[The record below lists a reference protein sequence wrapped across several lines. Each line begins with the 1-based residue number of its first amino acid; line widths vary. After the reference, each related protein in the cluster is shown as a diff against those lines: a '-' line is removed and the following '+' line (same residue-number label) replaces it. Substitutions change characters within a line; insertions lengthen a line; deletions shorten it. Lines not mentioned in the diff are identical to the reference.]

1 MILNRTCSVAANVSS
16 LISNPRELIGADS
29 RPLLRGLVCAAAL
42 VVSLSRVDAAVPKD
56 VRLTFTDNPR
66 PTEDPALKGYG
77 MYAASAP
84 RAKTGEPMDTALPL
98 NLNRGDRIAF
108 IGNTLLDRARGFGY
122 LEMLIQKAFPKHQL
136 MVRNLAWSGDSIGV
150 QPRPLNLADLEQHL
164 TYEKVDVIFA
174 AFGFNESFAGAEGL
188 PGFKRDLGAYLAK
201 LKTSLFNGGK
211 APRIV
216 LLSPIANEDVEKVEA
231 AKLNNDRIA
240 AYTKAMREVAAQ
252 QKVGFVNVFNPT
264 REAME
269 SPGTDLT
276 FNGIHLEDEGYK
288 FFADQVFRRTFGR
301 KAPSV
306 HEELRKEIVEKD
318 RLYFHRYRP
327 LNTYYYTGARSKEHG
342 YNDFLPAMRNFDLM
356 VSNRYERIWSIAG
369 NVTPPPVMGAQDLPA
384 LGPIWEGRGTN
395 AWLSAEDERKAFKMD
410 PRFEVNLF
418 AGEEQFPE
426 IACPIQIRWDSKGR
440 LWVSC
445 STTYPQLFPGQEP
458 NDKLVILEDTDGDGR
473 ADKSSVFADDL
484 YTPLAFEFGD
494 GGVYVSEQ
502 PHLLFL
508 KDTDGDGKA
517 DYRKKVL
524 TGFGCEDSHHALHD
538 FAWTPD
544 GDLIFRES
552 IFHHSQ
558 VETAYGPVRQQN
570 SGWFR
575 YDPKS
580 ERLTSFGCYP
590 STNPWG
596 VTFDEWGQHVASHPI
611 FASAFHALD
620 PVYPQQHPKPAG
632 IPAYSGTC
640 GHDFIDFE
648 TFPKSMRG
656 GFAKA
661 RYKPTNRIEY
671 HEWNETPYGY
681 EEKYVSD
688 ILFSSDLSFIPVDLR
703 FGPRGAL
710 YVCDWYNPIKSH
722 NQYSMRDPRRDRKS
736 GRIWRITAKGSKP
749 VEPPKIAGAS
759 VEDLL
764 EVLKAPQY
772 RYRYWTRRELRE
784 RNPERVKKA
793 LDAWVAK
800 LDANDARYRHH
811 QTEALWVYRGIGR
824 PSPALLAALVNC
836 EDHNARAAATRQLR
850 YTEAAPELLNTAAND
865 TNGLV
870 RLEAAV
876 AASYIGSE
884 AALNAALDTLKKPH
898 QKHLTYA
905 IRTAMGSRTLKPIW
919 EKSLETR
926 PELAAFLA
934 EFDRRQRLKP
944 RRIISAQDAQFDTQK
959 DLKRI
964 KITCIKERMLYSL
977 NRFKVKAGQPVRLE
991 FVNPDATAHN
1001 LVIVEP
1007 GAMLEIGMAAI
1018 EMAKDPVAAKKG
1030 FIPDSKKI
1038 LQHTRMLAP
1047 EDAQILRF
1055 KAPTKPGVYP
1065 YLCTFPGHWVLM
1077 KGEMV
1082 VR

>member
-1 MILNRTCSVAANVSS
+1 MILRSA
-16 LISNPRELIGADS
+16 
-29 RPLLRGLVCAAAL
+29 LLLFASASFIQFSA
-42 VVSLSRVDAAVPKD
+42 AAVPKD

-66 PTEDPALKGYG
+66 PAEDPALAGYG
-77 MYAASAP
+77 MYEASAP
-84 RAKTGEPMDTALPL
+84 RPELGKPMATALPL
-98 NLNRGDRIAF
+98 ELNRGDRIAF
-108 IGNTLLDRARGFGY
+108 IGNTLLDRSRGFGY
-122 LEMLIQKAFPKHQL
+122 LESLIQRAFPKHRL
-136 MVRNLAWSGDSIGV
+136 VVRNLSWSGDSIRV

-164 TYEKVDVIFA
+164 TFEKVDVIFA
-174 AFGFNESFAGAEGL
+174 AYGFNESFAGTAGL
-188 PGFKRDLGAYLAK
+188 TDFRRNLNAYLKK
-201 LKTSLFNGGK
+201 LRSSTFNGGK
-211 APRIV
+211 GPRII
-216 LLSPIANEDVEKVEA
+216 LLSPIANEDTAKVA
-231 AKLNNDRIA
+231 AATMNNEQLA
-240 AYTKAMREVAAQ
+240 SYTKAMQEVAEQ
-252 QKVGFVNVFNPT
+252 QNIGFVDVFQVT
-264 REAME
+264 REAMA
-269 SPGTDLT
+269 SPGSDLT
-276 FNGIHLEDEGYK
+276 FNGIHMDAEGYRL
-288 FFADQVFRRTFGR
+288 FADEVFQRTFGKR
-301 KAPSV
+301 APKV
-306 HEELRKEIVEKD
+306 DEALRKEIVEKD
-318 RLYFHRYRP
+318 SQYFHRYRP

-356 VSNRYERIWSIAG
+356 VSNRYDRIWSL
-369 NVTPPPVMGAQDLPA
+369 AQDKAPPAVMTAVDLPR

-395 AWLSAEDERKAFKMD
+395 AWLSAEQERKAFLMD

-418 AGEEQFPE
+418 AGEEEFPE
-426 IACPIQIRWDSKGR
+426 IACPIQIRWDSRGR

-445 STTYPQLFPGQEP
+445 STTYPQLFPGQKP
-458 NDKLVILEDTDGDGR
+458 DDKLVILEDTDGDGR

-484 YTPLAFEFGD
+484 YTPLAFEFGN

-508 KDTDGDGKA
+508 KDTNGDGKA

-575 YDPKS
+575 YDPKN
-580 ERLTSFGCYP
+580 EKLTTFGCYP

-632 IPAYSGTC
+632 LPAYSGTC

-703 FGPRGAL
+703 FGPRGSL
-710 YVCDWYNPIKSH
+710 YICDWYNPIKSH
-722 NQYSMRDPRRDRKS
+722 NQYSLRDPRRDRKS
-736 GRIWRITAKGSKP
+736 GRIWRITPKGGTP
-749 VEPPKIAGAS
+749 ADPPKIAGATIGA
-759 VEDLL
+759 LL
-764 EVLKAPQY
+764 EILKSPHY

-784 RNPERVKKA
+784 RNPDRVKKA
-793 LDAWVAK
+793 LDQWVAGLEK
-800 LDANDARYRHH
+800 TDPRFRHH
-811 QTEALWVYRGIGR
+811 QTEAMWVYRGVGHSDPDLIGE
-824 PSPALLAALVNC
+824 LVVC
-836 EDHNARAAATRQLR
+836 EDHHARAAATRQLR
-850 YTEAAPELLNTAAND
+850 YTGVEAGLLKRAAND

-876 AASYIGSE
+876 AASYRGSK
-884 AALNAALDTLKKPH
+884 AALDAALDTLKKPH

-905 IRTAMGSRTLKPIW
+905 IRTALGSRTLQPIW
-919 EKSLETR
+919 ENNLETR

-977 NRFKVKAGQPVRLE
+977 NRFEVKAGQAVRLE

-1007 GAMLEIGMAAI
+1007 GAMLEVGMAAI

-1030 FIPDSKKI
+1030 FIPNSKKI
-1038 LQHTRMLAP
+1038 LHHTRMLAP

-1077 KGEMV
+1077 KGEMIV
-1082 VR
+1082 K

>member
-1 MILNRTCSVAANVSS
+1 MLRLSLFLFVCGSFAMCLN
-16 LISNPRELIGADS
+16 
-29 RPLLRGLVCAAAL
+29 
-42 VVSLSRVDAAVPKD
+42 AAVPKD
-56 VRLTFTDNPR
+56 VRLTFTGNPR
-66 PTEDPALKGYG
+66 PAEDPALKKYG
-77 MYAASAP
+77 MYEATAP
-84 RAKTGEPMDTALPL
+84 RAKRGAVAATDLPL
-98 NLNRGDRIAF
+98 KLDRGDRIAF

-122 LEMLIQKAFPKHQL
+122 LESLIQKAFPDHQL
-136 MVRNLAWSGDSIGV
+136 VVRNLAWSGDSIRV

-174 AFGFNESFAGAEGL
+174 AFGFNESFAGAKGL
-188 PGFKRDLGAYLAK
+188 VDFKRDLGAYLAK
-201 LKTSLFNGGK
+201 LQTSLFNGGK

-216 LLSPIANEDVEKVEA
+216 LLSPIANEDVERVDA
-231 AKLNNDRIA
+231 ARLNNERIA
-240 AYTKAMREVAAQ
+240 AYTKAMREVAAE
-252 QKVGFVNVFNPT
+252 QKVGFVNVFNTT
-264 REAME
+264 RELMA
-269 SPGTDLT
+269 SPGSDIT
-276 FNGIHLEDEGYK
+276 FNGIHMEAEGYRH
-288 FFADQVFRRTFGR
+288 FADQVFRRTFGR
-301 KAPSV
+301 KSPAV
-306 HEELRKEIVEKD
+306 DEELRQEIVAKD
-318 RLYFHRYRP
+318 RQYFHRYRP

-356 VSNRYERIWSIAG
+356 VSNRYERIWSLAQG
-369 NVTPPPVMGAQDLPA
+369 MTPLRVLGAKDLPP

-418 AGEEQFPE
+418 AGEEEFPD
-426 IACPIQIRWDSKGR
+426 IACPIQIRWDAKGR

-484 YTPLAFEFGD
+484 YTPLAFEFGN

-517 DYRKKVL
+517 DYRKKIL

-538 FAWTPD
+538 FVWTPD
-544 GDLIFRES
+544 GDLMFRES

-558 VETAYGPVRQQN
+558 VETPYGPVRQQN

-575 YDPKS
+575 YNPRTEK
-580 ERLTSFGCYP
+580 LTSFGCYP

-640 GHDFIDFE
+640 GHDFIDFT

-661 RYKPTNRIEY
+661 RYKPTNRIEW
-671 HEWNETPYGY
+671 HEWKETEFGY
-681 EEKYVSD
+681 EENYMGD
-688 ILFSSDLSFIPVDLR
+688 LLFSSDLSFIPVDLR

-736 GRIWRITAKGSKP
+736 GRIWRIIAKGSQT
-749 VEPPKIAGAS
+749 VEPPKIGGAAIEK
-759 VEDLL
+759 VLD
-764 EVLKAPQY
+764 VLKAPHY
-772 RYRYWTRRELRE
+772 RHRYWARRELRE
-784 RNPERVKKA
+784 RNPERVKRA
-793 LDAWVAK
+793 LDQWVAS
-800 LDANDARYRHH
+800 LDKNGPRFRHH
-811 QTEALWVYRGIGR
+811 QTEAMWVYRGIGHDNKG
-824 PSPALLAALVNC
+824 LIGELAKC
-836 EDHNARAAATRQLR
+836 EDYHARAAAVRQLR
-850 YTEAAPELLNTAAND
+850 YADAPEAMLKLAAND
-865 TNGLV
+865 TNALV

-876 AASYIGSE
+876 AASYVGTE
-884 AALNAALDTLKKPH
+884 GALESALDTIKHPH

-905 IRTAMGSRTLKPIW
+905 IRTSLGSKTLQPHW
-919 EKSLETR
+919 ENDLEKR

-959 DLKRI
+959 DLKRV

-977 NRFKVKAGQPVRLE
+977 NRFEVKAGQPVRLE
-991 FVNPDATAHN
+991 FVNPDATPHN

-1007 GAMLEIGMAAI
+1007 GAMVEIGMAAI
-1018 EMAKDPVAAKKG
+1018 EMAKDPVAAKKE
-1030 FIPDSKKI
+1030 FIPNSKKI
-1038 LQHTRMLAP
+1038 LHHTRMLAP

-1055 KAPTKPGVYP
+1055 KAPAKPGVYP

-1082 VR
+1082 VK

>member
-1 MILNRTCSVAANVSS
+1 MNRFFLLSLVCSVGLHAAT
-16 LISNPRELIGADS
+16 
-29 RPLLRGLVCAAAL
+29 
-42 VVSLSRVDAAVPKD
+42 PKD
-56 VRLTFTDNPR
+56 VRLTFTGQPR
-66 PTEDPALKGYG
+66 PVNDPALAGYG
-77 MYAASAP
+77 MYEASAP
-84 RAKTGEPMDTALPL
+84 RPQQGAPMKTFLPL
-98 NLNRGDRIAF
+98 QLPRNAKIAF

-122 LEMLIQKAFPKHQL
+122 FETLLQQSFPDHQL
-136 MVRNLAWSGDSIGV
+136 VVRNLAWSGDSIRV

-164 TYEKVDVIFA
+164 TYEKIDVIFA
-174 AFGFNESFAGAEGL
+174 AFGFNESFAGLEGIPEFEREL
-188 PGFKRDLGAYLAK
+188 AAYLRK
-201 LKTSLFNGGK
+201 LRSSMFNGKQG
-211 APRIV
+211 PRVI
-216 LLSPIANEDVEKVEA
+216 LLSPIANEDVERVA
-231 AKLNNDRIA
+231 AGTMNNERLT
-240 AYTKAMREVAAQ
+240 AYVKAMQKVAAREE
-252 QKVGFVNVFNPT
+252 VGFVDVFQST

-276 FNGIHLEDEGYK
+276 FNGIHMDAEGYRILARK
-288 FFADQVFRRTFGR
+288 LFEQTFVRKPPAFSEAMRR
-301 KAPSV
+301 
-306 HEELRKEIVEKD
+306 EIVEKD
-318 RLYFHRYRP
+318 RQYFRRYRP

-356 VSNRYERIWSIAG
+356 VSNRYDRIWKLARGESVPKEIDDS
-369 NVTPPPVMGAQDLPA
+369 NLPP
-384 LGPIWEGRGTN
+384 LGPIWEARGTN
-395 AWLSAEDERKAFKMD
+395 AWLSAEDERKHFLMD

-445 STTYPQLFPGQEP
+445 STTYPQLFPGQVP

-473 ADKSSVFADDL
+473 ADRSSVFADDL
-484 YTPLAFEFGD
+484 YQPLSFEFGN

-502 PHLLFL
+502 PHLVFL

-517 DYRKKVL
+517 DFRRKVL

-538 FAWTPD
+538 FTWTPD

-558 VETAYGPVRQQN
+558 IETAYGPIRQQN

-575 YDPKS
+575 YDLKT
-580 ERLTSFGCYP
+580 EKLTAFGCYP

-640 GHDFIDFE
+640 GHDFIDFK

-671 HEWNETPYGY
+671 HEWNETQFGF
-681 EEKYVSD
+681 EEKYVGD

-703 FGPRGAL
+703 FGPDGML

-722 NQYSMRDPRRDRKS
+722 NQYSLRDPRRDKKS
-736 GRIWRITAKGSKP
+736 GRIWRITPKGSQP
-749 VEPPKIAGAS
+749 AVAPKIAGATIT
-759 VEDLL
+759 ELL
-764 EVLKAPQY
+764 EVLERPEY
-772 RYRYWTRRELRE
+772 RHRYRARRELRD
-784 RNPERVKKA
+784 RNPAQVYQA
-793 LDAWVAK
+793 LGRWVAG
-800 LDANDARYRHH
+800 LDENDPRFRHH
-811 QTEALWVYRGIGR
+811 QTEALWIYRGIGR
-824 PSPALLAALVNC
+824 VNRQLL
-836 EDHNARAAATRQLR
+836 EDLLNSENHHARAAATRQLR
-850 YTEAAPELLNTAAND
+850 YVPAPGDWLKRAAND
-865 TNGLV
+865 TNALV
-870 RLEAAV
+870 RMEAAV
-876 AASYIGSE
+876 AASYLGTTN
-884 AALNAALDTLKKPH
+884 ALGAMLDVLKHPH

-905 IRTAMGSRTLKPIW
+905 IRTSLGSKTLAPHW
-919 EKSLETR
+919 QDN
-926 PELAAFLA
+926 AAFLTKHPELPTFMA

-959 DLKRI
+959 NLKRI
-964 KITCIKERMLYSL
+964 KISCIKERMLYSV
-977 NRFKVKAGQPVRLE
+977 NRFEVSPGQAVRLE
-991 FVNPDATAHN
+991 FVNPDATPHN

-1007 GAMLEIGMAAI
+1007 GAAFEIGLAAT
-1018 EMAKDPVAAKKG
+1018 EMAKDPQAAKKG
-1030 FIPDSKKI
+1030 FIPKSKKV
-1038 LQHTRMLAP
+1038 LHHTRMLAP

-1055 KAPTKPGVYP
+1055 KAPTRPGVYP
-1065 YLCTFPGHWVLM
+1065 YICTFPGHWVLM
-1077 KGEMV
+1077 KGEMIV
-1082 VR
+1082 ARKP